1 MRRPRRKAEDT
12 REEIL
17 LAAEEQF
24 RARGVSGCSIAHIA
38 HALSMSPA
46 NVFKHFHSK
55 LALADAICD
64 RQITRIMGRLEDGG
78 APAPPPE
85 RLALVVRQ
93 LMETHLQNLREN
105 PYMFEMI
112 FVMREQSFTSAGR
125 YKEKI
130 EHLFVEVISE
140 GVAAGIYHCTDL
152 QKCARTAATAF
163 VGVLHPV
170 FIVNMSENELSQ
182 RRDELV
188 DLVNAALQ
196 NPLAR

>member
-24 RARGVSGCSIAHIA
+24 RARGVTGCSIAHIA
-38 HALSMSPA
+38 QALAMSPA

-55 LALADAICD
+55 LALADAICG
-64 RQITRIMGRLEDGG
+64 RQVTRMMEKLENGS
-78 APAPPPE
+78 ATAPPPE

-93 LMETHLQNLREN
+93 LMDTHLENLREN

-112 FVMREQSFTSAGR
+112 FVMREQTFSSAGR

-130 EHLFVEVISE
+130 EQLFAEVISE
-140 GVAAGIYHCTDL
+140 GVAAGIYHCDDL
-152 QKCARTAATAF
+152 DKGARTVAVAF
-163 VGVLHPV
+163 GSVLHPV
-170 FIVNMSENELSQ
+170 FLVNMPENELLQ

-188 DLVNAALQ
+188 ELVNAALQ
-196 NPLAR
+196 NPLAG